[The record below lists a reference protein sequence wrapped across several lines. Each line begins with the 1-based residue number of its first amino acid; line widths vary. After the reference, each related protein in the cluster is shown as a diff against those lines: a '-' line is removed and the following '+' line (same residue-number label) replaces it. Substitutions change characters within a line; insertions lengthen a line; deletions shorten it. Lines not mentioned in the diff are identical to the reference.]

1 MPFESTV
8 DMNTVL
14 GDAMRGR
21 QFPQVDPQADSMG
34 WPQLGQG
41 RSSVRAGARD
51 ILDGSLG
58 DEPSWMLCAQD
69 PGEVIFRR
77 GTGLRRRLFG
87 AEGIPLDGDPE
98 PPRSCF
104 SLSNT
109 ECSPLGMIGL
119 RRTMVNDGQTPSA
132 KISST

>member
-1 MPFESTV
+1 MKTV
-8 DMNTVL
+8 F

-21 QFPQVDPQADSMG
+21 QFPQVDPQADNMG

-41 RSSVRAGARD
+41 RSSVLAGAARRD
-51 ILDGSLG
+51 ARDGSPA
-58 DEPSWMLCAQD
+58 EVPSLMSTLHE
-69 PGEVIFRR
+69 PGEVIFRL

-87 AEGIPLDGDPE
+87 AEGIPLDGDPA
-98 PPRSCF
+98 PPRICF

-119 RRTMVNDGQTPSA
+119 
-132 KISST
+132 